1 MLNSFYK
8 QFGNPAGFMGNIVGK
23 ILAANNKERTGWVL
37 SFMDVKPDDKI
48 LEIGYGPGLAIEKL
62 EKKIKNGLIVGV
74 DVSEVMLKQASR
86 RNFEGIKQGKVKLYQ
101 GTINNLNYKNN
112 FFNHV
117 FGINVSLF
125 WKDPVAE
132 FKKIRNLLK
141 PGASLLIALQPR
153 YAKSNLQVREIGERV
168 KNEIIRAGFTNFH
181 IQFKEFDPIDAFCIW
196 ANP

>member
-8 QFGNPAGFMGNIVGK
+8 QFGNPTGLMGNLAGK
-23 ILAANNKERTGWVL
+23 ILAANNKERTDWVL

-74 DVSEVMLKQASR
+74 DVSDVMLKQASR
-86 RNFEGIKQGKVKLYQ
+86 RNFEGIKRGKVKLHQ
-101 GTINNLNYKNN
+101 GTINDLNYKNN
-112 FFNHV
+112 FFDYV

-125 WKDPVAE
+125 WKDPVSE

-141 PGASLLIALQPR
+141 PGGSLLIALQPR
-153 YAKSNLQVREIGERV
+153 YAKSNLEVREIGDRV
-168 KNEIIRAGFTNFH
+168 KNEIIKAGFTNFH
-181 IQFKEFDPIDAFCIW
+181 IEFKEFDPIDAFCIW

>member
-8 QFGNPAGFMGNIVGK
+8 QFGNPTGLMGNVVGK
-23 ILAANNKERTGWVL
+23 ILAANNKERTDWVL
-37 SFMDVKPDDKI
+37 SFMDVKPDDNI

-74 DVSEVMLKQASR
+74 DVSDVMLKQASR
-86 RNFEGIKQGKVKLYQ
+86 RNAEGIKKNKLRLQQ
-101 GTINNLNYKNN
+101 GTIDDLNYKHN
-112 FFNHV
+112 FFDHV

-125 WKDPVAE
+125 WKDPVSE

-141 PGASLLIALQPR
+141 PGGSLFIALQPR
-153 YAKSNLQVREIGERV
+153 YAKSNLEVREIGDRV
-168 KNEIIRAGFTNFH
+168 KNEIIKAGFTNFH
-181 IQFKEFDPIDAFCIW
+181 IEFKEFDPVDAFCIW